1 MASVAILAGGQAR
14 RFDGRDKSA
23 LVVDNRTIMDRLLAE
38 AAVISDDVMVVA
50 GTTAPAGVRHVADRW
65 AGCGPLG
72 GLEAALREAREPEV
86 VVLACDMPFVSAA
99 LLQWLLE
106 ARGDCDAAVPATERG
121 YHPLCAVY
129 AGRCHAKIV
138 EHLTR
143 GDLKMM
149 RLLQALR
156 VRTVAESQLSRYGRP
171 ELLLANLNTPAAFDE
186 ITQLLSH
193 KL

>member
-23 LVVDNRTIMDRLLAE
+23 LVVDNRTIMDRLLVE
-38 AAVISDDVMVVA
+38 AAAISDDVIVV
-50 GTTAPAGVRHVADRW
+50 GGLTVPAGARHVADRW
-65 AGCGPLG
+65 TGCGPLG

-86 VVLACDMPFVSAA
+86 IVVACDMPFVSAA
-99 LLQWLLE
+99 LLQLLLE
-106 ARGDCDAAVPATERG
+106 ALGDHDAAVPATERG

-149 RLLQALR
+149 RLLHALR

-171 ELLLANLNTPAAFDE
+171 ELLLANVNTPAAFDE
-186 ITQLLSH
+186 INQLLSH

>member
-23 LVVDNRTIMDRLLAE
+23 LVVDNRTIMDRLLVE
-38 AAVISDDVMVVA
+38 AAAISDDVTVV
-50 GTTAPAGVRHVADRW
+50 GGMTAPAGARHVADRW
-65 AGCGPLG
+65 TGCGPLG

-86 VVLACDMPFVSAA
+86 IVVACDMPLVSAA
-99 LLQWLLE
+99 LLQLLLE
-106 ARGDCDAAVPATERG
+106 ALGDHDAAVPATERG

-149 RLLQALR
+149 RLLHALR
-156 VRTVAESQLSRYGRP
+156 VRTVAESQVSRYGRP
-171 ELLLANLNTPAAFDE
+171 ELLLANVNTPAAFDE
-186 ITQLLSH
+186 INQLLSH

>member
-23 LVVDNRTIMDRLLAE
+23 LVVDNRTIMDRLLVE
-38 AAVISDDVMVVA
+38 AAAISDDVTVV
-50 GTTAPAGVRHVADRW
+50 GGMTAPAGARHVADRW
-65 AGCGPLG
+65 TGCGPLG

-86 VVLACDMPFVSAA
+86 IVVACDMPLVTAA
-99 LLQWLLE
+99 LLQLLLE
-106 ARGDCDAAVPATERG
+106 ALGDHDAAVPATERG

-149 RLLQALR
+149 RLLHALR

-171 ELLLANLNTPAAFDE
+171 ELLLANVNTPAAFDE
-186 ITQLLSH
+186 INQLLSH